1 MKVLKLYT
9 KPDKPEFYKVVRVG
23 ELGLLV
29 NYPIDKPNHKREAKW
44 LGFNALSMMH
54 IDWIKT
60 FAGD

>member
-29 NYPIDKPNHKREAKW
+29 NYRVE
-44 LGFNALSMMH
+44 
-54 IDWIKT
+54 
-60 FAGD
+60 